1 MLNKV
6 IILSSKQIKAL
17 TPPEMLGKGHVQRE
31 KKKKKKK
38 TDIYFSLNVIK

>member
-31 KKKKKKK
+31 KKKKK

>member
-31 KKKKKKK
+31 KKKK

>member
-31 KKKKKKK
+31 KKKKKK